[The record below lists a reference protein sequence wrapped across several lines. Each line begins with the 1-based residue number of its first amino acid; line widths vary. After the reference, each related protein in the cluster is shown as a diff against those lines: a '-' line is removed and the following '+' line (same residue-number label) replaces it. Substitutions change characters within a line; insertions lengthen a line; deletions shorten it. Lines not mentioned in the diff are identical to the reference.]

1 MEDTKKAR
9 PSKSTKIRDLIN
21 LQILKQY
28 VPGLHGCKSHSLVY
42 IIVSSLVFFMGF
54 PSVQTSGSL
63 IPVPSLRLFSFFPFI
78 LSNFNAMVFVLLYF
92 ISLCFDVI
100 F

>member
-1 MEDTKKAR
+1 
-9 PSKSTKIRDLIN
+9 
-21 LQILKQY
+21 
-28 VPGLHGCKSHSLVY
+28 
-42 IIVSSLVFFMGF
+42 MG
-54 PSVQTSGSL
+54 GSL